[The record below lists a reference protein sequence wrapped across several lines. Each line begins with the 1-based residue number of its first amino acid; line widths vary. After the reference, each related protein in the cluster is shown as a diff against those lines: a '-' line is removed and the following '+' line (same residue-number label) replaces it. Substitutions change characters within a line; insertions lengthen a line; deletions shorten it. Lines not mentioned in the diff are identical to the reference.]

1 MSTYLLLIPADEAV
15 WDRKSEAEKNTVYAA
30 HDRFHEALA
39 KGGHTIL
46 NTSPLTPSRE
56 AKVVRAGADGT
67 PVVTDGPYAEVVEQL
82 SGYYVIETDDE
93 PGLLQACGQLAF
105 DERVVE
111 VRRTTREGD

>member
-56 AKVVRAGADGT
+56 AKVV
-67 PVVTDGPYAEVVEQL
+67 EQL